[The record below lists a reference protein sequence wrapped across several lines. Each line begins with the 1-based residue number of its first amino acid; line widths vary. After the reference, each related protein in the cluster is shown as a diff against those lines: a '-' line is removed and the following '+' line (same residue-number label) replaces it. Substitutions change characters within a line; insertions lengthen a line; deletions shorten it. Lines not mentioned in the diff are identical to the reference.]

1 MTPHEREEHRREQLR
16 RAKAKY
22 KEKLKSTTVEDL
34 PRKARFQ
41 QCERLR
47 LVRRM
52 TPKATKEQIEA

>member
-22 KEKLKSTTVEDL
+22 KEKLKSTAVEDL
-34 PRKARFQ
+34 ARKVRFQ

-52 TPKATKEQIEA
+52 TPKATKEQIQA